1 MGTQSGR
8 EREAAPEG
16 VRGAPEASDDACRA
30 RQAGPLATK
39 EAAMTARYKPR
50 AARDQTPAKNSPTE
64 LERAGD
70 AARADGTGVRGREAP
85 PTHTFGRDRKGC
97 ASGGRSRA

>member
-16 VRGAPEASDDACRA
+16 VRGAREAADDACRA

-39 EAAMTARYKPR
+39 EAAMPARY
-50 AARDQTPAKNSPTE
+50 T
-64 LERAGD
+64 
-70 AARADGTGVRGREAP
+70 
-85 PTHTFGRDRKGC
+85 
-97 ASGGRSRA
+97 ASGEGSNSRKEFADRT